1 MGMPVLGKE
10 APDFELLDQ
19 DGVSHT
25 LTQYRGQWV
34 LIYFYPKDNTPG
46 CTKQACTLRDAEPA
60 FEKLE
65 AIVLGISGDSVASHK
80 KFVEKFH
87 LPFPLLADTDK
98 KVIEAYGS
106 WGKKK
111 FMGRE
116 YMGIFRN
123 SFLIDP
129 EGKIAKVYEAVKP
142 EKHAEEVLIDLQNAS
157 KPHS

>member
-1 MGMPVLGKE
+1 MALPSVGTK
-10 APDFELLDQ
+10 APDFTLQDQ

-25 LTQYRGQWV
+25 LSQYKSQWV

-60 FEKLE
+60 FEKLD
-65 AIVLGISGDSVASHK
+65 AVVLGISGDSVASHK
-80 KFVEKFH
+80 KFVEKFQ

-98 KVIEAYGS
+98 NVIEAYGS

-111 FMGRE
+111 LMGRE

-123 SFLIDP
+123 SFLISPD
-129 EGKIAKVYEAVKP
+129 GTIAKVYEAVKP
-142 EKHAEEVLIDLQNAS
+142 EKHAEEVLADIALLT
-157 KPHS
+157 HGG

>member
-1 MGMPVLGKE
+1 MALPSVGTT
-10 APDFELLDQ
+10 ASDFTLEDQ

-25 LTQYRGQWV
+25 LSQYKGQWV

-60 FEKLE
+60 FEKLK
-65 AIVLGISGDSVASHK
+65 AVVLGISGDSVASHK
-80 KFVEKFH
+80 KFVEKFE

-123 SFLIDP
+123 SFLISPD
-129 EGKIAKVYEAVKP
+129 GNIAKVYEGVKP
-142 EKHAEEVLIDLQNAS
+142 EKHAEEVLADITFLKA
-157 KPHS
+157 

>member
-1 MGMPVLGKE
+1 MALPSVGTK
-10 APDFELLDQ
+10 APDFTLQDQ

-25 LTQYRGQWV
+25 LSQYKSQWV

-60 FEKLE
+60 FEKLD
-65 AIVLGISGDSVASHK
+65 AVVLGISGDSVASHK
-80 KFVEKFH
+80 KFVEKFQ

-98 KVIEAYGS
+98 NVIEAYGS

-111 FMGRE
+111 LMGRE

-123 SFLIDP
+123 SFLISP
-129 EGKIAKVYEAVKP
+129 EGTIAKVYEAVKP
-142 EKHAEEVLIDLQNAS
+142 EKHAEEVLADIALLT
-157 KPHS
+157 HGG